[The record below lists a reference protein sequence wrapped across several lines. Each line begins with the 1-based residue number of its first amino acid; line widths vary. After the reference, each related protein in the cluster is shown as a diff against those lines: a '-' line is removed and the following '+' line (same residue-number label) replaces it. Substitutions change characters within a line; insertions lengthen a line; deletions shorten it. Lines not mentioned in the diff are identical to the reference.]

1 MRIIGVL
8 AFVIA
13 LLLSV
18 MIHEFGHYITAKK
31 YGMRVSEF
39 FLGFGKRL
47 WSFTRGETEFG
58 IKAIPAGGYCR
69 IEGMTAT
76 DEMPIGE
83 ESRAFYKATSGRKLV
98 VLGAGSFLH
107 FVLGFIILL
116 IIFAGIGVSKPTNT
130 ITDISACVPR
140 LNAAC
145 ADTDPKSPALL
156 AGLQAGDVITSLNGV
171 AVNNWAQDVEIIRE
185 SAGKELVIE
194 IERDGQSQTISVVAA
209 TRVVDGKEYG
219 FLGIVNGYELV
230 RDAPFT
236 SIKNSAIVSWDF
248 ISGAVK
254 AIISLP
260 SKIPALWGAT
270 ISGTER
276 DPNGL
281 VGIVGVAQ
289 VTGQAASSDGLST
302 SERIQTFLL
311 IIASLNFF
319 VGVFNLLPILPLDG
333 GHMAVAIADEVRA
346 FIARIRGRARPE
358 GINVNKLAPFTMVV
372 FVLLAALTVLLLAAD
387 IINPIRVN
395 F

>member
-140 LNAAC
+140 VNAAC

-156 AGLQAGDVITSLNGV
+156 AGLKAGDVITSLNGV
-171 AVNNWAQDVEIIRE
+171 AVNNWAKDVEIIRE

-194 IERDGQSQTISVVAA
+194 IERNGQSQTISVVAA

>member
-1 MRIIGVL
+1 MKIVGVL
-8 AFVIA
+8 AFIIA

-76 DEMPIGE
+76 DEMPPGE
-83 ESRAFYKATSGRKLV
+83 ESRAFFKANSGRKLV

-116 IIFAGIGVSKPTNT
+116 IIFAGIGTAKPTTT
-130 ITDISACVPR
+130 ISEISSCVPR

-145 ADTDPKSPALL
+145 ADTDPKSPALI

-171 AVNNWAQDVEIIRE
+171 PVNNWAKDVEVIRT

-194 IERDGQSQTISVVAA
+194 FERNGQAQTISVMAA
-209 TRVVDGKEYG
+209 TRIIDGKEYG
-219 FLGIVNGYELV
+219 FLGIVNEVELV

-236 SIKNSAIVSWDF
+236 SIKNSALVSWDF

-270 ISGTER
+270 VSGTER

-289 VTGQAASSDGLST
+289 VTGQAASTDGLST

-346 FIARIRGRARPE
+346 FLARIRGRSRPE

-387 IINPIRVN
+387 IVNPIQVN
-395 F
+395 L

>member
-1 MRIIGVL
+1 MKIVGIL

-39 FLGFGKRL
+39 FLGFGKRI
-47 WSFTRGETEFG
+47 WSFTKGETEFG

-76 DEMPIGE
+76 DEMPAGE
-83 ESRAFYKATSGRKLV
+83 ESRAFFKANSGRKLV

-107 FVLGFIILL
+107 FVLGFVIL
-116 IIFAGIGVSKPTNT
+116 IGIFAGIGTSQPTTT
-130 ITDISACVPR
+130 ITQISPCVPR
-140 LNAAC
+140 LNTAC
-145 ADTDPKSPALL
+145 ADSDPRSPALL
-156 AGLQAGDVITSLNGV
+156 AGLKAGDVITSLNGV
-171 AVNNWAQDVEIIRE
+171 PVNNWVKDVEVIRT
-185 SAGKELVIE
+185 SAGKELIIE
-194 IERDGQSQTISVVAA
+194 IERNGIAQTFSVIPA
-209 TRVVDGKEYG
+209 TRVIEGKEYG
-219 FLGIVNGYELV
+219 FLGIVNEYQLV
-230 RDAPFT
+230 RDTPFT
-236 SIKNSAIVSWDF
+236 SIKNAALVSWDF
-248 ISGAVK
+248 MSGSIK

-270 ISGTER
+270 VSGTER

-289 VTGQAASSDGLST
+289 VSGQAVSSEGLSA

-319 VGVFNLLPILPLDG
+319 IGVFNLLPILPLDG
-333 GHMAVAIADEVRA
+333 GHMAVAIADEIRA
-346 FIARIRGRARPE
+346 VFAHLRGRTRPD
-358 GINVNKLAPFTMVV
+358 GINVNKLAPVTMVV
-372 FVLLAALTVLLLAAD
+372 FIFLAALTVLLLAAD
-387 IINPIRVN
+387 ILNPVN
-395 F
+395 LNL

>member
-1 MRIIGVL
+1 MKIIGVL

-18 MIHEFGHYITAKK
+18 MIHEFGHYITAKR

-39 FLGFGKRL
+39 FLGFGKRI

-69 IEGMTAT
+69 IEGMSAT
-76 DEMPIGE
+76 DEMPPGE
-83 ESRAFYKATSGRKLV
+83 ESRAFFKASSGRKLI

-116 IIFAGIGVSKPTNT
+116 IIFAGIGTSKPTTT
-130 ITDISACVPR
+130 ISEISACVPR
-140 LNAAC
+140 INAAC
-145 ADTDPKSPALL
+145 TESDPKSPALL
-156 AGLQAGDVITSLNGV
+156 SGLQAGDVITSLNGV
-171 AVNNWAQDVEIIRE
+171 PVNNWAKDVEIIRK
-185 SAGKELVIE
+185 SAGKEILIE
-194 IERDGQSQTISVVAA
+194 IERNGQVQAISVIAA

-270 ISGTER
+270 VSGADR

-289 VTGQAASSDGLST
+289 VTGQAASSEGLST

-346 FIARIRGRARPE
+346 IVARIRGRARPE

-387 IINPIRVN
+387 IINPIQVN

>member
-1 MRIIGVL
+1 
-8 AFVIA
+8 
-13 LLLSV
+13 
-18 MIHEFGHYITAKK
+18 
-31 YGMRVSEF
+31 
-39 FLGFGKRL
+39 
-47 WSFTRGETEFG
+47 
-58 IKAIPAGGYCR
+58 
-69 IEGMTAT
+69 MTAT
-76 DEMPIGE
+76 DEMPPGE
-83 ESRAFYKATSGRKLV
+83 ESRAFFKANSGRKLV

-116 IIFAGIGVSKPTNT
+116 IIFAGIGTAKPTTT
-130 ITDISACVPR
+130 ISEISSCVPR

-145 ADTDPKSPALL
+145 ADTDPKSPALI

-171 AVNNWAQDVEIIRE
+171 PVNNWAKDVEVIRT

-194 IERDGQSQTISVVAA
+194 FERNGQAQSISVMAA
-209 TRVVDGKEYG
+209 TRIIEGKEYG
-219 FLGIVNGYELV
+219 FLGIVNEFELV

-236 SIKNSAIVSWDF
+236 SIKNSALVSWDF

-270 ISGTER
+270 VSGTER

-289 VTGQAASSDGLST
+289 VTGQAASTDGLSA

-346 FIARIRGRARPE
+346 LFARIRGKARPE

-387 IINPIRVN
+387 IVNPIQVN
-395 F
+395 L

>member
-140 LNAAC
+140 VNAAC

-156 AGLQAGDVITSLNGV
+156 AGLKAGDVITSLNGV
-171 AVNNWAQDVEIIRE
+171 AVNNWAKDVEIIRE

-194 IERDGQSQTISVVAA
+194 IERNGQSQTISVVAA

-346 FIARIRGRARPE
+346 FIARIQGRARPE

>member
-1 MRIIGVL
+1 MKIIGVL

-18 MIHEFGHYITAKK
+18 MIHEFGHYITAKR

-76 DEMPIGE
+76 DEMPPGE
-83 ESRAFYKATSGRKLV
+83 ESRAFFKASSGRKLI

-116 IIFAGIGVSKPTNT
+116 TIFAGIGTSKPTTT
-130 ITDISACVPR
+130 ISEISACVPR
-140 LNAAC
+140 INAVC
-145 ADTDPKSPALL
+145 AESDPKSPALI

-171 AVNNWAQDVEIIRE
+171 PVNNWAKDVEIIRN
-185 SAGKELVIE
+185 SAGKEILIE
-194 IERDGQSQTISVVAA
+194 IERNGQAQTISVIAA

-219 FLGIVNGYELV
+219 FLGIVNAYKLV

-248 ISGAVK
+248 ISCAVK

-260 SKIPALWGAT
+260 TKIPARGGAT
-270 ISGTER
+270 VSGTDR

-289 VTGQAASSDGLST
+289 VTGQAASTEGLST

-346 FIARIRGRARPE
+346 LFARIRGRARPE
-358 GINVNKLAPFTMVV
+358 GINVNKLAPFTMAV

-387 IINPIRVN
+387 IINPIQVN

>member
-1 MRIIGVL
+1 MKIIGIL

-13 LLLSV
+13 LLASV

-76 DEMPIGE
+76 DVMPAGE
-83 ESRAFYKATSGRKLV
+83 ESRAFFKATSGRKLV

-107 FVLGFIILL
+107 FVLGFVILL
-116 IIFAGIGVSKPTNT
+116 TIFAGIGTSKPTNT
-130 ITDISACVPR
+130 ISEISQCVPQSNSACKQG
-140 LNAAC
+140 
-145 ADTDPKSPALL
+145 DPKSPALI
-156 AGLQAGDVITSLNGV
+156 AGLQAGDVITSLNGIP
-171 AVNNWAQDVEIIRE
+171 VNNWSKDVEIIRS
-185 SAGKELVIE
+185 SAGKEIAIE
-194 IERDGQSQTISVVAA
+194 IERDGEVQNLSVVAA

-219 FLGIVNGYELV
+219 FLGIVNEYVLV
-230 RDAPFT
+230 RDTPFT
-236 SIKNSAIVSWDF
+236 SIKNSAMVSWDF
-248 ISGAVK
+248 IGSSAK
-254 AIISLP
+254 AIVSLP

-270 ISGTER
+270 VSGAER

-289 VTGQAASSDGLST
+289 VSGQAVSTEGLSN

-333 GHMAVAIADEVRA
+333 GHMAVAIADEIRA
-346 FIARIRGRARPE
+346 FFARIRGKARPD
-358 GINVNKLAPFTMVV
+358 GINVNKLAPVTMVV

-387 IINPIRVN
+387 ILNPVQVN
-395 F
+395 L

>member
-1 MRIIGVL
+1 
-8 AFVIA
+8 
-13 LLLSV
+13 
-18 MIHEFGHYITAKK
+18 MIHEFGHYITAKR

-39 FLGFGKRL
+39 FLGFGKKL

-58 IKAIPAGGYCR
+58 LKAIPAGGYCR

-76 DEMPIGE
+76 DEMPPGE
-83 ESRAFYKATSGRKLV
+83 ESRAFFKAHSGRKLI

-116 IIFAGIGVSKPTNT
+116 IIFAGIGTSKATNT
-130 ITDISACVPR
+130 IADISACVPR

-145 ADTDPKSPALL
+145 AESDPKSPALL

-171 AVNNWAQDVEIIRE
+171 PVKNWAKDVEVIRE

-194 IERDGQSQTISVVAA
+194 IERNGQSQTISVVAA

-236 SIKNSAIVSWDF
+236 SIKNSAVVSWDF
-248 ISGAVK
+248 LSGAVK

-270 ISGTER
+270 VSGTER

-346 FIARIRGRARPE
+346 LIARIRGRARPE

-387 IINPIRVN
+387 IINPIQVN

>member
-1 MRIIGVL
+1 MKIIGIL

-13 LLLSV
+13 LLVSV

-39 FLGFGKRL
+39 FLGFGKRI
-47 WSFTRGETEFG
+47 WSFTKGETEFG

-76 DEMPIGE
+76 DEMPAGD
-83 ESRAFYKATSGRKLV
+83 ESRAFFKANSGRKLV

-107 FVLGFIILL
+107 FVLGFVILI
-116 IIFAGIGVSKPTNT
+116 IIFAGIGTLQPTST
-130 ITDISACVPR
+130 ISQISECVPR

-145 ADTDPKSPALL
+145 TDKDPRSPALL
-156 AGLQAGDVITSLNGV
+156 AGLQKSDVITSLNGIPV
-171 AVNNWAQDVEIIRE
+171 SDWSKDVEIIRN
-185 SAGKELVIE
+185 SAGKELIVE
-194 IERDGQSQTISVVAA
+194 IERNGKSQSISVIPA
-209 TRVVDGKEYG
+209 TRVIDGKKYG
-219 FLGIVNGYELV
+219 FLGIVNSSV
-230 RDAPFT
+230 MVQQAPFT
-236 SIKNSAIVSWDF
+236 SIKNSAMVSWDF
-248 ISGAVK
+248 ISSSVK

-270 ISGTER
+270 VSGSAR

-289 VTGQAASSDGLST
+289 VSGQAVSTEGLST
-302 SERIQTFLL
+302 AERVQTFLL

-346 FIARIRGRARPE
+346 LFARIRGRARPA
-358 GINVNKLAPFTMVV
+358 GIDVNKLAPITMVV

-387 IINPIRVN
+387 ILNPVQVN
-395 F
+395 L

>member
-1 MRIIGVL
+1 MKIIGVL

-18 MIHEFGHYITAKK
+18 MIHEFGHYITAKR

-76 DEMPIGE
+76 DEMPPGE
-83 ESRAFYKATSGRKLV
+83 ESRAFFKASSGRKLI

-116 IIFAGIGVSKPTNT
+116 TIFAGIGTSKPTTT
-130 ITDISACVPR
+130 ISEISACVPR
-140 LNAAC
+140 INAAC
-145 ADTDPKSPALL
+145 AESDPKSPALI

-171 AVNNWAQDVEIIRE
+171 PVNNWAKDVEIIRN
-185 SAGKELVIE
+185 SAGKEILIE
-194 IERDGQSQTISVVAA
+194 IERNGQAQTISVIAA

-219 FLGIVNGYELV
+219 FLGIVNGYKLV

-270 ISGTER
+270 VSGTDR

-289 VTGQAASSDGLST
+289 VTGQAASTEGLST

-346 FIARIRGRARPE
+346 LFARIRGRARPE
-358 GINVNKLAPFTMVV
+358 VINVNKLAPFTMAV

-387 IINPIRVN
+387 IINPIQVN

>member
-1 MRIIGVL
+1 MKIIGVL

-18 MIHEFGHYITAKK
+18 MIHEFGHYITAKR

-39 FLGFGKRL
+39 FLGFGKRI

-69 IEGMTAT
+69 IEGMSAT
-76 DEMPIGE
+76 DEMPPGE
-83 ESRAFYKATSGRKLV
+83 ESRAFFKASSGRKLI

-116 IIFAGIGVSKPTNT
+116 IIFAGIGTSKPTTT
-130 ITDISACVPR
+130 ISEISACVPR
-140 LNAAC
+140 INAAC
-145 ADTDPKSPALL
+145 TESDPKSPALL
-156 AGLQAGDVITSLNGV
+156 SGLQAGDVITSLNGV
-171 AVNNWAQDVEIIRE
+171 PVYNWAKDVEIIRN
-185 SAGKELVIE
+185 SAGKEILIE
-194 IERDGQSQTISVVAA
+194 IERNGQVQTISVIAA

-270 ISGTER
+270 VSGADR

-289 VTGQAASSDGLST
+289 VTGQAASSEGLST

-346 FIARIRGRARPE
+346 IVARIRGRARPE

-387 IINPIRVN
+387 IINPIQVN

>member
-8 AFVIA
+8 AFIIA

-18 MIHEFGHYITAKK
+18 MVHEFGHYITAKR

-47 WSFTRGETEFG
+47 WSFTRGDTEFG

-76 DEMPIGE
+76 DEMPAGE
-83 ESRAFYKATSGRKLV
+83 ESRAFFKASSGRKLV

-116 IIFAGIGVSKPTNT
+116 IIFAGIGTLQPTAK
-130 ITDISACVPR
+130 IAQISPCVPQ
-140 LNAAC
+140 LNAEC
-145 ADTDPKSPALL
+145 TESDPQSPAAL
-156 AGLQAGDVITSLNGV
+156 AGLQKSDVITSLNGIPV
-171 AVNNWAQDVEIIRE
+171 SNWAKDVEVIRN
-185 SAGKELVIE
+185 SAGKELMIEFERNGQPQTITVTPARRVIE
-194 IERDGQSQTISVVAA
+194 
-209 TRVVDGKEYG
+209 GKNYG
-219 FLGIVNGYELV
+219 FLGIVNEAIMV
-230 RDAPFT
+230 RQAPFT
-236 SIKNSAIVSWDF
+236 SIKNSVLVSWDF
-248 ISGAVK
+248 ITSSVT

-270 ISGTER
+270 VSGAER

-289 VTGQAASSDGLST
+289 VSGQAVSSEGLT
-302 SERIQTFLL
+302 NAERIQTFLL

-333 GHMAVAIADEVRA
+333 GHMAVAIADEIRA
-346 FIARIRGRARPE
+346 AIARIRGRARPQ
-358 GINVNKLAPFTMVV
+358 GINVNKLAPITMVV

-387 IINPIRVN
+387 ILNPVQVN
-395 F
+395 L

>member
-1 MRIIGVL
+1 MKITGVL

-18 MIHEFGHYITAKK
+18 MIHEFGHYITAKR

-76 DEMPIGE
+76 DEMPPGE
-83 ESRAFYKATSGRKLV
+83 ESRAFFKASSGRKLV

-116 IIFAGIGVSKPTNT
+116 TIFAGIGTSKPTTT
-130 ITDISACVPR
+130 ISEISACVPR
-140 LNAAC
+140 INAAC
-145 ADTDPKSPALL
+145 TDSDPKSPALI

-171 AVNNWAQDVEIIRE
+171 PVNNWAKDVEIIRN
-185 SAGKELVIE
+185 SAGKEILIE
-194 IERDGQSQTISVVAA
+194 IERNGQAQTISVIAA

-219 FLGIVNGYELV
+219 FLGIVNGYKLV

-270 ISGTER
+270 VSGTDR

-289 VTGQAASSDGLST
+289 VTGQAASTEGLST

-346 FIARIRGRARPE
+346 LFARIRGRARPE
-358 GINVNKLAPFTMVV
+358 GINVNKLAPFTMAV

-387 IINPIRVN
+387 IINPIQVN

>member
-8 AFVIA
+8 AFIIA

-18 MIHEFGHYITAKK
+18 MVHEFGHYITAKR

-47 WSFTRGETEFG
+47 WSFTRGDTEFG

-76 DEMPIGE
+76 DEMPAGE
-83 ESRAFYKATSGRKLV
+83 ESRAFFKASSGRKLV

-116 IIFAGIGVSKPTNT
+116 IIFAGIGTLQPTAK
-130 ITDISACVPR
+130 IAQISPCVPQ
-140 LNAAC
+140 LNAEC
-145 ADTDPKSPALL
+145 TESDPQSPAAL
-156 AGLQAGDVITSLNGV
+156 AGLQKSDVITSLNGIPV
-171 AVNNWAQDVEIIRE
+171 SNWAKDVEVIRN
-185 SAGKELVIE
+185 SAGKELIIE
-194 IERDGQSQTISVVAA
+194 FERNGQPQTITVTPA
-209 TRVVDGKEYG
+209 TRVIEGKDYG
-219 FLGIVNGYELV
+219 FLGIVNEAIMV
-230 RDAPFT
+230 RQAPFT
-236 SIKNSAIVSWDF
+236 SIKNSVLVSWDF
-248 ISGAVK
+248 ISSSVK

-270 ISGTER
+270 VSGAER

-289 VTGQAASSDGLST
+289 VSGQAVSSEGLT
-302 SERIQTFLL
+302 NAERIQTFLL

-333 GHMAVAIADEVRA
+333 GHMAVAIADEIRA
-346 FIARIRGRARPE
+346 AIARIRGRARPQ
-358 GINVNKLAPFTMVV
+358 GINVNKLAPITMVV

-387 IINPIRVN
+387 ILNPVQVN
-395 F
+395 L

>member
-1 MRIIGVL
+1 MKIIGVL
-8 AFVIA
+8 AFVFA
-13 LLLSV
+13 LLASV

-47 WSFTRGETEFG
+47 WSLTKGETEFG

-76 DEMPIGE
+76 DEMPVGE
-83 ESRAFYKATSGRKLV
+83 ESRAFFKASSGRKLV

-116 IIFAGIGVSKPTNT
+116 IIFAGIGTLQATSTISK
-130 ITDISACVPR
+130 ISECVPR
-140 LNAAC
+140 LNAVC
-145 ADTDPKSPALL
+145 ADTDPRSPALL
-156 AGLQAGDVITSLNGV
+156 VGLKKSDVITSLNGV
-171 AVNNWAQDVEIIRE
+171 PVSNWSKDVEVIRN
-185 SAGKELVIE
+185 SAGKELIIE
-194 IERDGQSQTISVVAA
+194 IERNGQPLSISVMPA
-209 TRVVDGKEYG
+209 TRVVDGKNYG
-219 FLGIVNGYELV
+219 FLGIVNEYEMV
-230 RDAPFT
+230 RQAPIT
-236 SIKNSAIVSWDF
+236 SIKNSALGSWDF
-248 ISGAVK
+248 ISSSLK

-270 ISGTER
+270 VSGSER

-289 VTGQAASSDGLST
+289 VSGQAVSTEGLNSA
-302 SERIQTFLL
+302 ERIQTFLL

-333 GHMAVAIADEVRA
+333 GHMAVAIADEIRA
-346 FIARIRGRARPE
+346 LFARIRGKARPQ
-358 GINVNKLAPFTMVV
+358 GIDVNKLAPITMVV

-387 IINPIRVN
+387 ILNPVQVN
-395 F
+395 L

>member
-1 MRIIGVL
+1 MKIIGVL

-18 MIHEFGHYITAKK
+18 MIHEFGHYITAKR

-39 FLGFGKRL
+39 FLGFGKRI

-69 IEGMTAT
+69 IEGMSAT
-76 DEMPIGE
+76 DEMPLGE
-83 ESRAFYKATSGRKLV
+83 ESRAFFKASSGRKLI

-116 IIFAGIGVSKPTNT
+116 IIFAGIGTSKPTTT
-130 ITDISACVPR
+130 ISEISACVPR
-140 LNAAC
+140 INAAC
-145 ADTDPKSPALL
+145 TESDPKSPALL
-156 AGLQAGDVITSLNGV
+156 SGLQAGDVITSLNGV
-171 AVNNWAQDVEIIRE
+171 PVNNWAKDVEIIRN
-185 SAGKELVIE
+185 SAGKEILIE
-194 IERDGQSQTISVVAA
+194 IERNGQVQTISVIAA

-270 ISGTER
+270 VSGADR

-289 VTGQAASSDGLST
+289 VTGQAASSEGLST

-346 FIARIRGRARPE
+346 IVARIRGRARPE

-387 IINPIRVN
+387 IINPIQVN

>member
-1 MRIIGVL
+1 MKIIGVL

-18 MIHEFGHYITAKK
+18 MIHEFGHYITAKR

-39 FLGFGKRL
+39 FLGFGKKL

-58 IKAIPAGGYCR
+58 LKAIPAGGYCR

-76 DEMPIGE
+76 DEMPPGE
-83 ESRAFYKATSGRKLV
+83 ESRAFFKASSGRKLI

-116 IIFAGIGVSKPTNT
+116 IIFAGIGTSKPTNT

-140 LNAAC
+140 LNSAC
-145 ADTDPKSPALL
+145 AESDPKSPALL

-171 AVNNWAQDVEIIRE
+171 PVNNWAKDVEIIRE

-194 IERDGQSQTISVVAA
+194 IERNGQSQTISVVAA
-209 TRVVDGKEYG
+209 TRVVDGKKYG

-270 ISGTER
+270 VSGTER

-302 SERIQTFLL
+302 SERMQTFLL

-372 FVLLAALTVLLLAAD
+372 FALLAALTVLLLAAD
-387 IINPIRVN
+387 IINPIQVN

>member
-1 MRIIGVL
+1 MKIVGVL
-8 AFVIA
+8 AFIIA

-76 DEMPIGE
+76 DEMPPGE
-83 ESRAFYKATSGRKLV
+83 ESRAFFKANSGRKLV

-116 IIFAGIGVSKPTNT
+116 IIFAGIGTAKPTTT
-130 ITDISACVPR
+130 ISEISSCVPR

-145 ADTDPKSPALL
+145 ADTDPKSPALI

-171 AVNNWAQDVEIIRE
+171 PVNNWAKDVEVIRT

-194 IERDGQSQTISVVAA
+194 FERNGQAQTISVMAA
-209 TRVVDGKEYG
+209 TRIIDGKEYG
-219 FLGIVNGYELV
+219 FLGIVNEVELV

-236 SIKNSAIVSWDF
+236 SIKNSALVSWDF

-270 ISGTER
+270 VSGTER

-289 VTGQAASSDGLST
+289 VTGQAASTDGLST

-346 FIARIRGRARPE
+346 FFARIRGRSRPE
-358 GINVNKLAPFTMVV
+358 GINVNRLAPFTMVV

-387 IINPIRVN
+387 IVNPIQVN
-395 F
+395 L

>member
-1 MRIIGVL
+1 
-8 AFVIA
+8 
-13 LLLSV
+13 
-18 MIHEFGHYITAKK
+18 
-31 YGMRVSEF
+31 MRVSEF

-58 IKAIPAGGYCR
+58 LKAIPAGGYCR
-69 IEGMTAT
+69 IEGMTVT
-76 DEMPIGE
+76 DEMPPGE
-83 ESRAFYKATSGRKLV
+83 EPRAFYRASSGRKLI

-116 IIFAGIGVSKPTNT
+116 IIFAGIGTAKPTTT
-130 ITDISACVPR
+130 ISEISACVPR

-156 AGLQAGDVITSLNGV
+156 AGLQAGDVITSINGMPV
-171 AVNNWAQDVEIIRE
+171 SNWAKDVEVIRT

-194 IERDGQSQTISVVAA
+194 IERNGQPQTISVVAA
-209 TRVVDGKEYG
+209 TRVVDGKQYG
-219 FLGIVNGYELV
+219 FLGIVNEFKLV

-248 ISGAVK
+248 ISGAVN

-270 ISGTER
+270 VSGTER

-346 FIARIRGRARPE
+346 LIASIRGRARPE
-358 GINVNKLAPFTMVV
+358 GINVNKLAPFTMVI

-387 IINPIRVN
+387 IINPIQVN

>member
-1 MRIIGVL
+1 MKIIGIL

-13 LLLSV
+13 LLASV

-76 DEMPIGE
+76 DVMPAGE
-83 ESRAFYKATSGRKLV
+83 ESRAFFKATSGRKLV

-107 FVLGFIILL
+107 FVLGFVILL
-116 IIFAGIGVSKPTNT
+116 TIFAGIGTSKPTNT
-130 ITDISACVPR
+130 ISEISQCVPQSNSACKQG
-140 LNAAC
+140 
-145 ADTDPKSPALL
+145 DPKSPALI
-156 AGLQAGDVITSLNGV
+156 AGLQAGDVITSLNGIP
-171 AVNNWAQDVEIIRE
+171 VNNWSKDVEIIRS
-185 SAGKELVIE
+185 SAGKEIAIE
-194 IERDGQSQTISVVAA
+194 IERDGEVQNLSVVAA

-219 FLGIVNGYELV
+219 FLGIVNEYVLV
-230 RDAPFT
+230 RDTPFT
-236 SIKNSAIVSWDF
+236 SIKNSALVSWDF
-248 ISGAVK
+248 IGSSAK
-254 AIISLP
+254 AIVSLP

-270 ISGTER
+270 VSGTER

-289 VTGQAASSDGLST
+289 VSGQAVSTEGLSN

-333 GHMAVAIADEVRA
+333 GHMAVAIADEIRA
-346 FIARIRGRARPE
+346 FFARIRGKARPD
-358 GINVNKLAPFTMVV
+358 GINVNKLAPVTMVV

-387 IINPIRVN
+387 ILNPVQVN
-395 F
+395 L